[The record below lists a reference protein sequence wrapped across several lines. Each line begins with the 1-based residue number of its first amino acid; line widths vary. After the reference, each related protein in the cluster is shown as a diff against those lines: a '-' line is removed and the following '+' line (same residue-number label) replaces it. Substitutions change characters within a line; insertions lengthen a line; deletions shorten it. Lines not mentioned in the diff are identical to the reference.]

1 MIVKYTILIIYFAF
15 LFLLGI
21 LASRKVKNLSDYYV
35 GGKKLGFW
43 VVAFSS
49 RATGESSWLLLGLT
63 GMGAMVGLQAMWV
76 VVGEVVGVTL
86 GWLLMARRFKR
97 LSDRYESI
105 TIPDYL
111 VSRFR
116 STTPLL
122 RTVAAIALG
131 LFVTVYVSAQID
143 ATGKA
148 FETFLDWNYFVGA
161 FVGFLIV
168 VAYITI
174 GGFVAVAWSDLF
186 QGIIML
192 FALVLLPIVAF
203 IWIGEP
209 MWAVQSSLNSV
220 DYALF
225 EIWGKGGFTLMNI
238 MTCLGFLFIGIG
250 FLGSPQVF
258 VRFMSIKDDSEIKK
272 GRWVAIVYTLLA
284 TSAAVG
290 IGMLGRWLF
299 TSMGDNPEAILGPGG
314 ENVLPMLVNRI
325 MPLTLIGIYIAA
337 VLAAI
342 MSTIDSLLV
351 LASSAI
357 TRDFWQ
363 KIMRPKL
370 TDEGASSIS
379 QWVTLGLAMFAL
391 AIAMTVALIS
401 PTRSIFW
408 FVIFGWSGIAAT
420 FCPTMIL
427 SLCWK
432 GFTEKGAIA
441 AMVTGFVSVP
451 VFKFAIPEIAGIGPY
466 FGELGELPAAF
477 AMGTLAAVV
486 VSLVWPDRELA
497 KEVQLKEEK

>member
-21 LASRKVKNLSDYYV
+21 LASRRVKNLSDYYV

-76 VVGEVVGVTL
+76 VVGEVLGVTL

-97 LSDRYESI
+97 LSDRYDSI

-116 STTPLL
+116 SKTPVL

-131 LFVTVYVSAQID
+131 LFVTIYVSAQID

-148 FETFLDWNYFVGA
+148 FETFLQWDYFLGA

-186 QGIIML
+186 QGVIML

-203 IWIGEP
+203 FWIAEP
-209 MWAVQSSLNSV
+209 MWAVQGSLNSI
-220 DYALF
+220 DSSLF
-225 EIWGKGGFTLMNI
+225 EIWGKGGLTLTNI
-238 MTCLGFLFIGIG
+238 MTCIGFLFIGVG

-272 GRWVAIVYTLLA
+272 GRWVAIIYTLLA

-290 IGMLGRWLF
+290 IGMLGRWIF
-299 TSMGDNPEAILGPGG
+299 TSFGDNPESILGPDS
-314 ENVLPMLVNRI
+314 ENVLPMLVDRI
-325 MPLTLIGIYIAA
+325 MPLTLVGIYIAA

-363 KIMRPKL
+363 KIMRPNL
-370 TDEGASSIS
+370 SDEGAARISS
-379 QWVTLGLAMFAL
+379 WVTVGLALFAL
-391 AIAMTVALIS
+391 AIAMVVAVVS

-427 SLCWK
+427 SLAWK

-441 AMVTGFVSVP
+441 AMITGFVSVP
-451 VFKFAIPEIAGIGPY
+451 LFKFVIPEIAGIGPY
-466 FGELGELPAAF
+466 IDKLGELPSAFVMGFSAAI
-477 AMGTLAAVV
+477 V
-486 VSLVWPDRELA
+486 VSLIWPDPELA
-497 KEVQLKEEK
+497 KEVRLKE